1 MIKKK
6 KSIYDTKIK
15 MFLKCLKYKGIF
27 SVIGAIFQQLTLFSL
42 FSFANICTNIGKK
55 TNANTKL
62 SFFLNPITNIY
73 MCIFCFIGGFSER
86 HLGIHITIIISGLSI
101 SLGSFLLILS
111 SSIYLDFIITIL
123 YGFGFGI
130 SMTAAVGNACRYYP
144 NIRGLI
150 TAICGG
156 IGGNLGSA
164 LCNFMNSIYGENCDK
179 YLKFHIIFM
188 ISGSLISI
196 IFIIVYKEEQN
207 QKAINSNSNNVESDN
222 ENNNGDVDRENELTN
237 SNEERNNENKN
248 LEIPLSVILLHSRVY
263 YILLLFFC
271 CCFVQGFIMT
281 VGFEF
286 GVNIVNN
293 INHSKMG
300 IIFTIMSLT
309 GCIAGPIWGH
319 IHDKLQ
325 FQKTLMLVN
334 ILSMI
339 NSSLIIFTK
348 KHFVAYGFS
357 IVINGN
363 LNTGTFAMI
372 FPHISRVFGF
382 KYAGDLYAVVVFS
395 TGISTLI
402 GSVILYIIYT
412 SLNSCIIVF
421 FIGAGLNIIGF
432 VLCFFENDDIF
443 KA

>member
-1 MIKKK
+1 
-6 KSIYDTKIK
+6 
-15 MFLKCLKYKGIF
+15 MFGKYKGIL
-27 SVIGAIFQQLTLFSL
+27 SVIGALFQQLTLFSL
-42 FSFANICTNIGKK
+42 FSFANICTSIGKK
-55 TNANTKL
+55 TNASTTL

-73 MCIFCFIGGFSER
+73 MCIFCFIGGFSVR
-86 HLGIHITIIISGLSI
+86 HLGIHITILISGLTI

-111 SSIYLDFIITIL
+111 TSIYLDFIITIL

-130 SMTAAVGNACRYYP
+130 SMTAAVSNACRYYP

-164 LCNFMNSIYGENCDK
+164 LCNFVNSIYEQNCDK
-179 YLKFHIIFM
+179 YLRFHIIFM
-188 ISGSLISI
+188 ISGTLISI
-196 IFIIVYKEEQN
+196 IFITVYKEEQIE
-207 QKAINSNSNNVESDN
+207 KPL
-222 ENNNGDVDRENELTN
+222 NNNLKEIESNDVIENELTN
-237 SNEERNNENKN
+237 SNEEINNENKN
-248 LEIPLSVILLHSRVY
+248 KEIPLSVILLHFRVY

-286 GVNIVNN
+286 GVNIVKD

-309 GCIAGPIWGH
+309 GCIAGPIWGY

-339 NSSLIIFTK
+339 NSGLIIFTK

-363 LNTGTFAMI
+363 LNTGAFAMI

-421 FIGAGLNIIGF
+421 FIGAGLNLIGF

-443 KA
+443 IV

>member
-1 MIKKK
+1 
-6 KSIYDTKIK
+6 
-15 MFLKCLKYKGIF
+15 MFGKYKGIF

-55 TNANTKL
+55 TDADTKV

-86 HLGIHITIIISGLSI
+86 HLGIHITIIISGITI
-101 SLGSFLLILS
+101 SLGSFLLIIS
-111 SSIYLDFIITIL
+111 SNIYLDFAITIL

-130 SMTAAVGNACRYYP
+130 SMTAAVGNACKYYP

-156 IGGNLGSA
+156 IGGNIGSA
-164 LCNFMNSIYGENCDK
+164 LCNYMNSIYGEDCDK
-179 YLKFHIIFM
+179 YLKFHIIF
-188 ISGSLISI
+188 ILSGSFLAV
-196 IFIIVYKEEQN
+196 IFITVYKEEQKQN
-207 QKAINSNSNNVESDN
+207 AINTNSNNLESEN
-222 ENNNGDVDRENELTN
+222 ENNNENVDKENELTN
-237 SNEERNNENKN
+237 SNEQTKNENENENKN
-248 LEIPLSVILLHSRVY
+248 KEIPLTVILKHSRVY

-286 GVNIVNN
+286 GVNVVKD

-309 GCIAGPIWGH
+309 GCVAGPIWGH

-334 ILSMI
+334 IISMI
-339 NSSLIIFTK
+339 NSGLIIFTK
-348 KHFVAYGFS
+348 KHFVAYAFS

-363 LNTGTFAMI
+363 LNTGAFAMI
-372 FPHISRVFGF
+372 FPHVSRVFGF

-402 GSVILYIIYT
+402 GSVVLYIIYT

-443 KA
+443 KV

>member
-1 MIKKK
+1 M
-6 KSIYDTKIK
+6 Y
-15 MFLKCLKYKGIF
+15 FLFYRRIF
-27 SVIGAIFQQLTLFSL
+27 R
-42 FSFANICTNIGKK
+42 K
-55 TNANTKL
+55 TFRN
-62 SFFLNPITNIY
+62 S
-73 MCIFCFIGGFSER
+73 
-86 HLGIHITIIISGLSI
+86 HTIIISGLSI

-248 LEIPLSVILLHSRVY
+248 QEIPLSVILLHSRVY

-357 IVINGN
+357 IVINEN

>member
-1 MIKKK
+1 
-6 KSIYDTKIK
+6 
-15 MFLKCLKYKGIF
+15 
-27 SVIGAIFQQLTLFSL
+27 
-42 FSFANICTNIGKK
+42 
-55 TNANTKL
+55 
-62 SFFLNPITNIY
+62 
-73 MCIFCFIGGFSER
+73 
-86 HLGIHITIIISGLSI
+86 
-101 SLGSFLLILS
+101 
-111 SSIYLDFIITIL
+111 
-123 YGFGFGI
+123 
-130 SMTAAVGNACRYYP
+130 
-144 NIRGLI
+144 
-150 TAICGG
+150 
-156 IGGNLGSA
+156 
-164 LCNFMNSIYGENCDK
+164 MNSIYGENCDK

-248 LEIPLSVILLHSRVY
+248 QEIPLSVILLHSRVY

-334 ILSMI
+334 IISMI
-339 NSSLIIFTK
+339 NSGLIIFTK
-348 KHFVAYGFS
+348 KHFVAYAFS

-363 LNTGTFAMI
+363 LNTGAFAMI
-372 FPHISRVFGF
+372 FPHVSRVFGF

-421 FIGAGLNIIGF
+421 FIGAGINIIGF

-443 KA
+443 KV

>member
-1 MIKKK
+1 
-6 KSIYDTKIK
+6 
-15 MFLKCLKYKGIF
+15 MFGKYKGIF

-55 TNANTKL
+55 TDADTKV

-86 HLGIHITIIISGLSI
+86 HLGIHITIIISGITI
-101 SLGSFLLILS
+101 SLGSFLLIIS
-111 SSIYLDFIITIL
+111 SNIYLDFAITIL

-130 SMTAAVGNACRYYP
+130 SMTAAVGNACKYYP

-156 IGGNLGSA
+156 IGGNIGSA
-164 LCNFMNSIYGENCDK
+164 LCNYMNSIYGEDCDK
-179 YLKFHIIFM
+179 YLKFHIIF
-188 ISGSLISI
+188 ILSGSFLAV
-196 IFIIVYKEEQN
+196 IFITVYKEEKKQN
-207 QKAINSNSNNVESDN
+207 AINTNSNNLESEN
-222 ENNNGDVDRENELTN
+222 ENNNENVDKENELTN
-237 SNEERNNENKN
+237 SNEETNNENKKEN
-248 LEIPLSVILLHSRVY
+248 KEIPLTVILKHSRVY

-286 GVNIVNN
+286 GVNVVKD

-309 GCIAGPIWGH
+309 GCVAGPIWGH

-334 ILSMI
+334 IVSMI
-339 NSSLIIFTK
+339 NSGLIIFTK
-348 KHFVAYGFS
+348 KHFVAYAFS

-363 LNTGTFAMI
+363 LNTGAFAMI
-372 FPHISRVFGF
+372 FPHVSRVFGF

-412 SLNSCIIVF
+412 DLSSCIVMF
-421 FIGAGLNIIGF
+421 FIGAVLNFIGF
-432 VLCFFENDDIF
+432 VLCFFEKEDVFIV
-443 KA
+443 